1 MNGEKINFN
10 KIKEDENG
18 KKFEFMFEGIISN
31 ENFDKEKID
40 ESIDK
45 FVNNK
50 NHKNMIQNVSFIRTI
65 LKDCKENL
73 LIVKYND
80 NNFQEMVRYNKGNLF
95 LFDVKNKVDNDLAH
109 ANFTLGK
116 GLNVYFPDLSKSTID
131 YSNDS
136 INEKFNKL
144 TNHIYLLKNAN
155 CINIDLNCKMLI
167 ETYKLFY
174 NEEPDFSDSNINIR
188 IQTMIFLLQQFGI
201 SLDDN
206 YSFSLLGKYKIPLSL
221 KLEQFVN
228 KLFPLG
234 KVYDDNLVEIP
245 EDSKKTIK
253 IVGECVRNKIK
264 KEKNKD
270 IYLMIISKVAYI
282 VEYNLSSNV
291 DSTKLSELTN
301 YTQNEVESSIKLLKR
316 IKNKLKYTSD

>member
-1 MNGEKINFN
+1 M
-10 KIKEDENG
+10 
-18 KKFEFMFEGIISN
+18 
-31 ENFDKEKID
+31 
-40 ESIDK
+40 
-45 FVNNK
+45 K
-50 NHKNMIQNVSFIRTI
+50 NQ
-65 LKDCKENL
+65 
-73 LIVKYND
+73 
-80 NNFQEMVRYNKGNLF
+80 
-95 LFDVKNKVDNDLAH
+95 
-109 ANFTLGK
+109 
-116 GLNVYFPDLSKSTID
+116 
-131 YSNDS
+131 
-136 INEKFNKL
+136 
-144 TNHIYLLKNAN
+144 
-155 CINIDLNCKMLI
+155 
-167 ETYKLFY
+167 
-174 NEEPDFSDSNINIR
+174 
-188 IQTMIFLLQQFGI
+188 IFLLQQFGI

-228 KLFPLG
+228 NLFPLG